1 MTPIKALLRLLKP
14 KEQVKIDNPEFK
26 NVEWAFQFNEDEP
39 VLLATPK
46 KGTKTLSIHIS
57 NKKSSNIIF
66 KDAKG
71 NEFKIFAREQIENY
85 SIGQKTI

>member
-1 MTPIKALLRLLKP
+1 MIKAILNLFKP
-14 KEQVKIDNPEFK
+14 KVKPLTDNPEFK
-26 NVEWAFQFNEDEP
+26 NFEWAFQFNEDEP

>member
-1 MTPIKALLRLLKP
+1 MIKGILNLFKP
-14 KEQVKIDNPEFK
+14 KVKPLTDNPEFK
-26 NVEWAFQFNEDEP
+26 NVEWAFQFNKDEP
-39 VLLATPK
+39 VLLATPE

-57 NKKSSNIIF
+57 NKKHSIIIF

-85 SIGQKTI
+85 TFGQKTI

>member
-1 MTPIKALLRLLKP
+1 MIKEILNLFKP
-14 KEQVKIDNPEFK
+14 KVKPLTDNPEFK
-26 NVEWAFQFNEDEP
+26 NFEWAFQFNEDEP